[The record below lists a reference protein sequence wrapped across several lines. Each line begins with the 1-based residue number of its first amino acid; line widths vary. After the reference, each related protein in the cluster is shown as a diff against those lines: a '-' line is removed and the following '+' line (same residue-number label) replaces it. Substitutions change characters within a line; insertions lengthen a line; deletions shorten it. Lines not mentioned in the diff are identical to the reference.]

1 MSLGPA
7 RSVITLL
14 ALAVSTFV
22 FVTTE
27 TLPIGLLPLMAD
39 DLGVTQAAVGLL
51 VTGYG
56 LVVVVASIPLT
67 RWTRRVPRRPLLAAL
82 LGVSVV
88 ATTVSALA
96 DAYPVLLASRLVV
109 ALSQALFWS
118 IVTPTAAA
126 LVPPRVRG
134 RALSVLYAGSS
145 LAAVVGVPVGT
156 WLGQLAGWRT
166 AFLAVAALGLLPL
179 LVVAAL
185 LPDAPPAGQ
194 ESDRG
199 SAPDRGR
206 YLALLAS
213 TALAVTGAFTAFT
226 YVSPFLVEVG
236 GFPLAAIGPLLLIRG
251 IAGVLGVV
259 VIGLLVDRN
268 PWLTMAAVVGLQ
280 AVALGVQYQWGT
292 VPVVAAAA
300 VATAGLTIAAL
311 SAVLGPRLL
320 VVAPGGSDMASAGTS
335 TAFNV
340 GITGGAL
347 LGGLLLSAGVRNTA
361 LAGALLSLAALAVL
375 LAEPVLASAHS
386 RKSPDGPVR
395 EYQRVDGGTRH
406 RPSAALDR
414 TIDLRSGTTP

>member
-1 MSLGPA
+1 MSLVPA
-7 RSVITLL
+7 RSMITLL
-14 ALAVSTFV
+14 ALSASTFL

-39 DLGVTQAAVGLL
+39 DLGVTQTAVGLL

-67 RWTRRVPRRPLLAAL
+67 RWTRHVRRRRLLATL

-96 DAYPVLLASRLVV
+96 EAYPLLLGSRLVV

-118 IVTPTAAA
+118 IVTPTAAT
-126 LVPPRVRG
+126 LVPARVRG

-145 LAAVVGVPVGT
+145 LAAVAGVPVGT

-179 LVVAAL
+179 LVVATL
-185 LPDAPPAGQ
+185 LPDAPPAGR

-236 GFPLAAIGPLLLIRG
+236 GFLPAAIGPLLLVRG
-251 IAGVLGVV
+251 IAGVLGVFAV
-259 VIGLLVDRN
+259 GLLVDRN
-268 PWLTMAAVVGLQ
+268 PWLTMTAVVGLQ
-280 AVALGVQYQWGT
+280 AVALGVQYVLAT
-292 VPVVAAAA
+292 APAVAAAA

-311 SAVLGPRLL
+311 SAVLGARLL
-320 VVAPGGSDMASAGTS
+320 VVAPADSDMASAGTS

-340 GITGGAL
+340 GITAGAL
-347 LGGLLLSAGVRNTA
+347 LGGMLLPAGVRSTA
-361 LAGALLSLAALAVL
+361 LAGALLSLGALAVL
-375 LAEPVLASAHS
+375 LIEPVLSSS
-386 RKSPDGPVR
+386 RRRTSGEGRIHDYQQVDATQQAGRGRNCPGQRKRSP
-395 EYQRVDGGTRH
+395 
-406 RPSAALDR
+406 AA
-414 TIDLRSGTTP
+414 G